1 MSTKSKKASTGV
13 RYTAEQKQNIVDFVV
28 QHNASQGRGGQSA
41 ASKKFKVTP
50 LTISAWLK
58 AAGAAPKGSAK
69 KVAKNVKAVKAVKVA
84 KTVKAVKAVKAAKGA
99 KAGKRGVRYS
109 AEFKQEVV
117 DFVSDFNASN
127 GRGGQSRAAGK
138 FGLSVL
144 TVATW
149 LKNSGAKKPANRK
162 IGKAVVKAAATSV
175 PAGLAAKVSNL
186 ITLSDEVRSAE
197 VALEKL
203 RGKLDAAKASVRS
216 AI

>member
-69 KVAKNVKAVKAVKVA
+69 KVAEKVKVVKAVKVA
-84 KTVKAVKAVKAAKGA
+84 KTVKAVKAAKGA
-99 KAGKRGVRYS
+99 KAGKRGARYS

-186 ITLSDEVRSAE
+186 ITL
-197 VALEKL
+197 K
-203 RGKLDAAKASVRS
+203 
-216 AI
+216 